1 MMERIVSWG
10 RRPFQL
16 VMWGCGQ
23 FVVLTFIAMLI
34 FPGGTRFNPAASSY
48 TFFHNFFSE
57 LGFTVTRG
65 GRANPIAAPTFF
77 IALTLAGLGLVFFF
91 VVFPQFFWKNTL
103 LKVLSILG
111 SFFGIVSGLAYV
123 GIAFTP
129 ANLLP
134 DPHLQFVLLAFR
146 AFLPAVL
153 FYLVV
158 IFLDREYPNRYAV
171 VYLFFAGLLAAYI
184 LLITRGP
191 DLDTARGVM
200 IQATGQ
206 KIIVYAAIVTIFIQ
220 SWGASKLVKQ
230 NQAGL

>member
-1 MMERIVSWG
+1 MARIVSWG
-10 RRPFQL
+10 QRPFQL

-23 FVVLTFIAMLI
+23 FVVLTLIAMLI
-34 FPGGTRFNPAASSY
+34 YPGGTKFDPNAPGY

-65 GRANPIAAPTFF
+65 GLANPIAAPMFF
-77 IALTLAGLGLVFFF
+77 IALTLAGLGLVFYF
-91 VVFPQFFWKNTL
+91 VVSLQFFWKTTL

-111 SFFGIVSGLAYV
+111 SFSGIVSGLAYV

-153 FYLVV
+153 FYLVA
-158 IFLDREYPNRYAV
+158 IFLNREYPNSYAV
-171 VYLFFAGLLAAYI
+171 VYLVFAGLLAAYI
-184 LLITRGP
+184 VLITRGP
-191 DLDTARGVM
+191 DVDTAQGLM

-206 KIIVYAAIVTIFIQ
+206 KIIVYAAIITIFIQ
-220 SWGASKLVKQ
+220 SWGASRLIRQ
-230 NQAGL
+230 NHVDL